1 MAEVQDID
9 VEQIMEQV
17 RENIRRRLPE
27 PTLADPTEHSFN
39 GQVTSALAS
48 LHSDHDIYSMR
59 FTSHRRVFGP
69 IIVAVKK
76 TLRQLLTPILVRQAS
91 YNAANTRVVAHLV
104 ERLAALEEQQQ
115 VHGKELPQQRQAV
128 EARLDGLEAQRQ
140 ALAAL
145 EARLSGFEA
154 QQRQALAA
162 LEVRLGGFEAQQP
175 PALAALEARLSE
187 FEAQLLPALAALQ
200 QQVGTSSQP
209 QEQALRI
216 MRERVS
222 RAERKLRRILY
233 ALTNGQEGEAQE
245 SVERLPL
252 PRQALEP
259 EFDYCDF
266 EDHFRGDEEEIK
278 ERQRRYLEYFK
289 GAEQVLDVGCGRGEF
304 LELLREVGITAKGID
319 ANLDMVLLCQEKGLD
334 VLQGDALAYL
344 ESLSDASLDGIFAAQ
359 FIEHLPPSV
368 IVSFIQLCHRKLKL
382 NGVILLE
389 TPNPQCL
396 TTMAWGF
403 YLDFSH
409 LWPCHP
415 EAMRYLLESMRFRDV
430 RLEFSAP
437 VDAQASMPL
446 MRDSSLF
453 GAETERFNR
462 AAQRLNELIFGYQ
475 DYAVI
480 GRKI

>member
-1 MAEVQDID
+1 MALQQQVSTISQPQ
-9 VEQIMEQV
+9 EQALRIIEQQQALV
-17 RENIRRRLPE
+17 ALEGRL
-27 PTLADPTEHSFN
+27 
-39 GQVTSALAS
+39 G
-48 LHSDHDIYSMR
+48 R
-59 FTSHRRVFGP
+59 
-69 IIVAVKK
+69 
-76 TLRQLLTPILVRQAS
+76 
-91 YNAANTRVVAHLV
+91 
-104 ERLAALEEQQQ
+104 LEEQQQ
-115 VHGKELPQQRQAV
+115 ALVALEG
-128 EARLDGLEAQRQ
+128 RLGRLEEQPQ
-140 ALAAL
+140 ALVALEGRLGRLEEQPQALVALEGRLGRLEEQPQALVAL
-145 EARLSGFEA
+145 EAAGRLK
-154 QQRQALAA
+154 QQQAL
-162 LEVRLGGFEAQQP
+162 V
-175 PALAALEARLSE
+175 
-187 FEAQLLPALAALQ
+187 ALQ
-200 QQVGTSSQP
+200 AEQVGTISQP

-222 RAERKLRRILY
+222 RAERKLRRILHT
-233 ALTNGQEGEAQE
+233 LTNGQEGEAQG
-245 SVERLPL
+245 SVERKPL

-259 EFDYCDF
+259 EFDYCGF

-304 LELLREVGITAKGID
+304 LELLREVGIKAKGID

-334 VLQGDALAYL
+334 VIQGDALDYL
-344 ESLSDASLDGIFAAQ
+344 EALSDASLDGIFAAQ
-359 FIEHLPPSV
+359 FIEHLPPNA
-368 IVSFIQLCHRKLKL
+368 IVSFVQLCHRKLKP

-437 VDAQASMPL
+437 VDAQASIPL
-446 MRDSSLF
+446 VQDASLF
-453 GAETERFNR
+453 GAETARFNR

-480 GRKI
+480 GHRI